1 MAYVKVRVVRKS
13 LGQECPC
20 RFDPGPRYK
29 SLITNIVIRLFLLNI
44 IYYYKISL
52 IMITITEQYIKD
64 YKDKLDKIAKS
75 FDLDKQEIIVEE
87 LTIKVSAPDF
97 WDDFENATTITKEL
111 NTAKEKIKDVSHIN
125 MLIDDLETALM
136 YYKEFEG
143 NDEEELVNLA
153 NDELIKEFKI
163 FENKY
168 RFIDP
173 TDSLGAVLDI
183 NAGAGGTEAN
193 DWANMLFRMYDMW
206 AKSNG
211 YKFKILYYS
220 EGDKV
225 GIKNVSIEITG
236 NNAYGTLKGE
246 TGVHRLVRVSPYNA
260 QGKRMTSFAAV
271 SVVPLVD
278 NSIKVEIDESK
289 LTIDTFRSSGAGGQN
304 VNKVESGVRVNYMYT
319 DPDTGETEKI
329 QVANTETRDQPK
341 NKERAMQILKS
352 ILYKKALDKQLAKK
366 KEIEDAKLKNEWGA
380 QIRSYVFDDKR
391 VKDHRT
397 GYQTTDVDSVM
408 NGNLNGFI
416 ESYNNWIIE
425 QENNKL

>member
-1 MAYVKVRVVRKS
+1 
-13 LGQECPC
+13 
-20 RFDPGPRYK
+20 
-29 SLITNIVIRLFLLNI
+29 
-44 IYYYKISL
+44 
-52 IMITITEQYIKD
+52 MITITEQYIKD

-75 FDLDKQEIIVEE
+75 FDLDKQKIIVEE

-111 NTAKEKIKDVSHIN
+111 NTAKEKIKDVSRIN

-278 NSIKVEIDESK
+278 NSIKIEIDESK

>member
-1 MAYVKVRVVRKS
+1 
-13 LGQECPC
+13 
-20 RFDPGPRYK
+20 
-29 SLITNIVIRLFLLNI
+29 
-44 IYYYKISL
+44 
-52 IMITITEQYIKD
+52 MITITEQYIKD
-64 YKDKLDKIAKS
+64 YKVKLDKIAKS
-75 FDLDKQEIIVEE
+75 FDLDKQKIIVEE

-143 NDEEELVNLA
+143 KDEEELVNLA
-153 NDELIKEFKI
+153 NAELIKEFKI

-236 NNAYGTLKGE
+236 NNAYGILKGE

>member
-1 MAYVKVRVVRKS
+1 
-13 LGQECPC
+13 
-20 RFDPGPRYK
+20 
-29 SLITNIVIRLFLLNI
+29 
-44 IYYYKISL
+44 
-52 IMITITEQYIKD
+52 MITITEQYIKD
-64 YKDKLDKIAKS
+64 YKDKLDKITKS
-75 FDLDKQEIIVEE
+75 FDLDKQKIIVEE

-143 NDEEELVNLA
+143 KDEEELVNLA
-153 NDELIKEFKI
+153 NSELIKEFKI

-193 DWANMLFRMYDMW
+193 DWANILFRMYDMW

-397 GYQTTDVDSVM
+397 GYQTTDVDSVI

>member
-1 MAYVKVRVVRKS
+1 
-13 LGQECPC
+13 
-20 RFDPGPRYK
+20 
-29 SLITNIVIRLFLLNI
+29 
-44 IYYYKISL
+44 
-52 IMITITEQYIKD
+52 MITITEQYIKD
-64 YKDKLDKIAKS
+64 YKVKLDKIAKS
-75 FDLDKQEIIVEE
+75 FDLDKQKIIVEE
-87 LTIKVSAPDF
+87 LSIKVSAPDF

-143 NDEEELVNLA
+143 KDEEELVNLA
-153 NDELIKEFKI
+153 NAELIKEFKI

-168 RFIDP
+168 RFVDP

>member
-1 MAYVKVRVVRKS
+1 
-13 LGQECPC
+13 
-20 RFDPGPRYK
+20 
-29 SLITNIVIRLFLLNI
+29 
-44 IYYYKISL
+44 
-52 IMITITEQYIKD
+52 MITITEQYIKD

-75 FDLDKQEIIVEE
+75 FDLDKQKIIVEE

-153 NDELIKEFKI
+153 NAELIKEFKI

-416 ESYNNWIIE
+416 ESYNNWLIE

>member
-1 MAYVKVRVVRKS
+1 
-13 LGQECPC
+13 
-20 RFDPGPRYK
+20 
-29 SLITNIVIRLFLLNI
+29 
-44 IYYYKISL
+44 
-52 IMITITEQYIKD
+52 MITITEQYIKD

-75 FDLDKQEIIVEE
+75 FDLDKQKIIVEE

-153 NDELIKEFKI
+153 NAELIKEFKI

-173 TDSLGAVLDI
+173 ADSLGAVLDI

-278 NSIKVEIDESK
+278 NSIKIEIDESK

>member
-1 MAYVKVRVVRKS
+1 
-13 LGQECPC
+13 
-20 RFDPGPRYK
+20 
-29 SLITNIVIRLFLLNI
+29 
-44 IYYYKISL
+44 
-52 IMITITEQYIKD
+52 MITITEQYIKE

-75 FDLDKQEIIVEE
+75 FDLDKQKIIAEE
-87 LTIKVSAPDF
+87 LSIKVSAPDF
-97 WDDFENATTITKEL
+97 WEDFENATTITKEL
-111 NTAKEKIKDVSHIN
+111 NTAREKIKDVSHIN

-143 NDEEELVNLA
+143 KDEEELVNLA
-153 NDELIKEFKI
+153 NAELVEEFKV

-168 RFIDP
+168 RFVDP

-211 YKFKILYYS
+211 YKFKVLYYS

-278 NSIKVEIDESK
+278 NSINIEIDESK

-319 DPDTGETEKI
+319 DPDTSETEKI

>member
-1 MAYVKVRVVRKS
+1 
-13 LGQECPC
+13 
-20 RFDPGPRYK
+20 
-29 SLITNIVIRLFLLNI
+29 
-44 IYYYKISL
+44 
-52 IMITITEQYIKD
+52 MITITEQYIKD

-153 NDELIKEFKI
+153 NAELIKEFKI

-193 DWANMLFRMYDMW
+193 DWANILFRMYDMW

>member
-1 MAYVKVRVVRKS
+1 
-13 LGQECPC
+13 
-20 RFDPGPRYK
+20 
-29 SLITNIVIRLFLLNI
+29 
-44 IYYYKISL
+44 
-52 IMITITEQYIKD
+52 MITITEQYIKE
-64 YKDKLDKIAKS
+64 YKDKLNKIAKS
-75 FDLDKQEIIVEE
+75 FDLDKQKIIVEE
-87 LTIKVSAPDF
+87 LSIKVSAPDF

-143 NDEEELVNLA
+143 KDEEELVNLA

-168 RFIDP
+168 RFVDP

-193 DWANMLFRMYDMW
+193 DWANMLYRMYDMW

>member
-1 MAYVKVRVVRKS
+1 
-13 LGQECPC
+13 
-20 RFDPGPRYK
+20 
-29 SLITNIVIRLFLLNI
+29 
-44 IYYYKISL
+44 
-52 IMITITEQYIKD
+52 MITITEQYIKD

-75 FDLDKQEIIVEE
+75 FDLDKQKIIVEE

-143 NDEEELVNLA
+143 KDEEELVNLA
-153 NDELIKEFKI
+153 NAELIKEFKI

-193 DWANMLFRMYDMW
+193 DWANILFRMYDMW

-416 ESYNNWIIE
+416 ESYNNLIIE

>member
-1 MAYVKVRVVRKS
+1 
-13 LGQECPC
+13 
-20 RFDPGPRYK
+20 
-29 SLITNIVIRLFLLNI
+29 
-44 IYYYKISL
+44 
-52 IMITITEQYIKD
+52 MITITEQYIKE

-75 FDLDKQEIIVEE
+75 FNLDKQKIIVEE
-87 LTIKVSAPDF
+87 LSIKVSAPDF

-168 RFIDP
+168 RFIEP

-391 VKDHRT
+391 IKDHRT

>member
-1 MAYVKVRVVRKS
+1 
-13 LGQECPC
+13 
-20 RFDPGPRYK
+20 
-29 SLITNIVIRLFLLNI
+29 
-44 IYYYKISL
+44 
-52 IMITITEQYIKD
+52 MITITEQYLKD

-75 FDLDKQEIIVEE
+75 FDLDKQKIIVEE

-168 RFIDP
+168 RFVDP

-246 TGVHRLVRVSPYNA
+246 TGVHRLIRVSPYNA

-278 NSIKVEIDESK
+278 NSIKVDIDESK

>member
-1 MAYVKVRVVRKS
+1 
-13 LGQECPC
+13 
-20 RFDPGPRYK
+20 
-29 SLITNIVIRLFLLNI
+29 
-44 IYYYKISL
+44 
-52 IMITITEQYIKD
+52 MITITEQYIKD

-75 FDLDKQEIIVEE
+75 FDLDKQKIIVEE
-87 LTIKVSAPDF
+87 LSIKVSAPNF

-111 NTAKEKIKDVSHIN
+111 NTAKEKIKDVSHIH

-143 NDEEELVNLA
+143 KDEEELVNLA
-153 NDELIKEFKI
+153 NAELIKEFKI
-163 FENKY
+163 FDNKY
-168 RFIDP
+168 RFVDP

-416 ESYNNWIIE
+416 ESYNNWLIE

>member
-1 MAYVKVRVVRKS
+1 
-13 LGQECPC
+13 
-20 RFDPGPRYK
+20 
-29 SLITNIVIRLFLLNI
+29 
-44 IYYYKISL
+44 
-52 IMITITEQYIKD
+52 MITITEQYIKD

-397 GYQTTDVDSVM
+397 GYQTTDVDSVI
-408 NGNLNGFI
+408 NGNLNRFI

>member
-1 MAYVKVRVVRKS
+1 
-13 LGQECPC
+13 
-20 RFDPGPRYK
+20 
-29 SLITNIVIRLFLLNI
+29 
-44 IYYYKISL
+44 
-52 IMITITEQYIKD
+52 MITITEQYLKD

-75 FDLDKQEIIVEE
+75 FDLDKQKIIVEE

-143 NDEEELVNLA
+143 KDEEELVNLA
-153 NDELIKEFKI
+153 NAELIKEFKI

-366 KEIEDAKLKNEWGA
+366 KEIEDAKLKNEWGS

>member
-1 MAYVKVRVVRKS
+1 
-13 LGQECPC
+13 
-20 RFDPGPRYK
+20 
-29 SLITNIVIRLFLLNI
+29 
-44 IYYYKISL
+44 
-52 IMITITEQYIKD
+52 MITITEQYIKD
-64 YKDKLDKIAKS
+64 YKVKLDKIAKS
-75 FDLDKQEIIVEE
+75 FDLDKQKIIVEE

-143 NDEEELVNLA
+143 KDEEELVNLA
-153 NDELIKEFKI
+153 NAELIKEFKI

-168 RFIDP
+168 RFVDP
-173 TDSLGAVLDI
+173 TDSLDAVLDI

>member
-1 MAYVKVRVVRKS
+1 
-13 LGQECPC
+13 
-20 RFDPGPRYK
+20 
-29 SLITNIVIRLFLLNI
+29 
-44 IYYYKISL
+44 
-52 IMITITEQYIKD
+52 MITITEQYIKD

-75 FDLDKQEIIVEE
+75 FDLDKQKIIVEE
-87 LTIKVSAPDF
+87 LSIKVSSPDF

-111 NTAKEKIKDVSHIN
+111 NTAKEKIKNVSHIN

-136 YYKEFEG
+136 YYKESEG
-143 NDEEELVNLA
+143 NDEEELVNLT

>member
-1 MAYVKVRVVRKS
+1 
-13 LGQECPC
+13 
-20 RFDPGPRYK
+20 
-29 SLITNIVIRLFLLNI
+29 
-44 IYYYKISL
+44 
-52 IMITITEQYIKD
+52 MITITEQYIKD

-125 MLIDDLETALM
+125 ILIDDLETALM

-143 NDEEELVNLA
+143 KDEEELVNLA
-153 NDELIKEFKI
+153 NAELIKEFKI

-168 RFIDP
+168 RFVDP

-193 DWANMLFRMYDMW
+193 DWANILFRMYDMW

>member
-1 MAYVKVRVVRKS
+1 
-13 LGQECPC
+13 
-20 RFDPGPRYK
+20 
-29 SLITNIVIRLFLLNI
+29 
-44 IYYYKISL
+44 
-52 IMITITEQYIKD
+52 MITITEQYIKD
-64 YKDKLDKIAKS
+64 YKDKLDKISKS
-75 FDLDKQEIIVEE
+75 FDLDKQKIIVEE

-143 NDEEELVNLA
+143 KDEEELVNLA

>member
-1 MAYVKVRVVRKS
+1 
-13 LGQECPC
+13 
-20 RFDPGPRYK
+20 
-29 SLITNIVIRLFLLNI
+29 
-44 IYYYKISL
+44 
-52 IMITITEQYIKD
+52 MITITEQYIKD

-75 FDLDKQEIIVEE
+75 FDLDKQKIIVEE

-125 MLIDDLETALM
+125 MLIDDLETTLM

-143 NDEEELVNLA
+143 KDEEELVNLA
-153 NDELIKEFKI
+153 NAELIKEFKI

-168 RFIDP
+168 RFVDP

-193 DWANMLFRMYDMW
+193 DWANILFRMYDMW

-304 VNKVESGVRVNYMYT
+304 VNKVESGVRLNYMYT

-397 GYQTTDVDSVM
+397 GYQTTDVDSVI

>member
-1 MAYVKVRVVRKS
+1 
-13 LGQECPC
+13 
-20 RFDPGPRYK
+20 
-29 SLITNIVIRLFLLNI
+29 
-44 IYYYKISL
+44 
-52 IMITITEQYIKD
+52 MITITEQYIKD

-75 FDLDKQEIIVEE
+75 FDLDKQKIIVEE

-143 NDEEELVNLA
+143 KDEEELVNLA
-153 NDELIKEFKI
+153 NAELIKEFKI

-236 NNAYGTLKGE
+236 NNAYGTLKSE

>member
-1 MAYVKVRVVRKS
+1 M
-13 LGQECPC
+13 
-20 RFDPGPRYK
+20 
-29 SLITNIVIRLFLLNI
+29 
-44 IYYYKISL
+44 
-52 IMITITEQYIKD
+52 ITEQYIKD
-64 YKDKLDKIAKS
+64 YRDKLNKIAKS
-75 FDLDKQEIIVEE
+75 FNLDKQKIIVEE
-87 LTIKVSAPDF
+87 LSIKVSAPDF
-97 WDDFENATTITKEL
+97 WNDFENAAVITKEL
-111 NTAKEKIKDVSHIN
+111 NTAKEKIKDVSHIHK
-125 MLIDDLETALM
+125 LIDELEDSLL
-136 YYKEFEG
+136 YYKEFE
-143 NDEEELVNLA
+143 DAEAFVNLA
-153 NDELIKEFKI
+153 NDELIEEFKI

-168 RFIDP
+168 RFVDP

-236 NNAYGTLKGE
+236 SNAYGTLKGE

-271 SVVPLVD
+271 SVVPLID
-278 NSIKVEIDESK
+278 NSINIEIDESK

-366 KEIEDAKLKNEWGA
+366 KEIENAKLKNEWGA
-380 QIRSYVFDDKR
+380 QIRSYVFDDKS

>member
-1 MAYVKVRVVRKS
+1 
-13 LGQECPC
+13 
-20 RFDPGPRYK
+20 
-29 SLITNIVIRLFLLNI
+29 
-44 IYYYKISL
+44 
-52 IMITITEQYIKD
+52 MITITEQYIKD
-64 YKDKLDKIAKS
+64 YKVKLDKISKS
-75 FDLDKQEIIVEE
+75 FDMDKQKIIVEE
-87 LTIKVSAPDF
+87 LSIKVSAPDF

-143 NDEEELVNLA
+143 KDEEELVNLA
-153 NDELIKEFKI
+153 NAELIKEFKI

-168 RFIDP
+168 RFVDP

-193 DWANMLFRMYDMW
+193 DWANMLYRMYDMW

>member
-1 MAYVKVRVVRKS
+1 
-13 LGQECPC
+13 
-20 RFDPGPRYK
+20 
-29 SLITNIVIRLFLLNI
+29 
-44 IYYYKISL
+44 
-52 IMITITEQYIKD
+52 MITITEQYIKD

-75 FDLDKQEIIVEE
+75 FDLDKQKIIVEE

-143 NDEEELVNLA
+143 KDEEELVNLA

-168 RFIDP
+168 RFVDP

-319 DPDTGETEKI
+319 DPDAGETEKI

>member
-1 MAYVKVRVVRKS
+1 
-13 LGQECPC
+13 
-20 RFDPGPRYK
+20 
-29 SLITNIVIRLFLLNI
+29 
-44 IYYYKISL
+44 
-52 IMITITEQYIKD
+52 MITITEQYIKD

-75 FDLDKQEIIVEE
+75 FDLDKQKIIVEE
-87 LTIKVSAPDF
+87 LSIKVSAPDF
-97 WDDFENATTITKEL
+97 WDDFENATAITKEL
-111 NTAKEKIKDVSHIN
+111 NTAKEKIKDVSHIHI
-125 MLIDDLETALM
+125 LIDDLETALM

-143 NDEEELVNLA
+143 KDEEELVNLA
-153 NDELIKEFKI
+153 NAELIKEFKI

-168 RFIDP
+168 RFVDP

>member
-1 MAYVKVRVVRKS
+1 
-13 LGQECPC
+13 
-20 RFDPGPRYK
+20 
-29 SLITNIVIRLFLLNI
+29 
-44 IYYYKISL
+44 
-52 IMITITEQYIKD
+52 MITITEQYIKD

-75 FDLDKQEIIVEE
+75 FDLNKQKIIVEE

-143 NDEEELVNLA
+143 KDEEELVNLA
-153 NDELIKEFKI
+153 NAELIKEFKI

>member
-1 MAYVKVRVVRKS
+1 
-13 LGQECPC
+13 
-20 RFDPGPRYK
+20 
-29 SLITNIVIRLFLLNI
+29 
-44 IYYYKISL
+44 
-52 IMITITEQYIKD
+52 MITITEQYIKD

-75 FDLDKQEIIVEE
+75 FNLDKQEIIVEE

-153 NDELIKEFKI
+153 NAELIKEFKI

>member
-1 MAYVKVRVVRKS
+1 
-13 LGQECPC
+13 
-20 RFDPGPRYK
+20 
-29 SLITNIVIRLFLLNI
+29 
-44 IYYYKISL
+44 
-52 IMITITEQYIKD
+52 MITITEQYIKD

-75 FDLDKQEIIVEE
+75 FNLDKQEIIVEE
-87 LTIKVSAPDF
+87 LTIKVSAPNF

-168 RFIDP
+168 RFVDP

-278 NSIKVEIDESK
+278 NSIKIEIDESK

>member
-1 MAYVKVRVVRKS
+1 
-13 LGQECPC
+13 
-20 RFDPGPRYK
+20 
-29 SLITNIVIRLFLLNI
+29 
-44 IYYYKISL
+44 
-52 IMITITEQYIKD
+52 MITITEQYIKD

-75 FDLDKQEIIVEE
+75 FDLDKQKIIVEE
-87 LTIKVSAPDF
+87 LSIKVSAPDF
-97 WDDFENATTITKEL
+97 WNDFENATTITKEL

-143 NDEEELVNLA
+143 KDEEELVNLA

-168 RFIDP
+168 RFVDP

-206 AKSNG
+206 AKSNW

-397 GYQTTDVDSVM
+397 GYQTTDVESVM

>member
-1 MAYVKVRVVRKS
+1 
-13 LGQECPC
+13 
-20 RFDPGPRYK
+20 
-29 SLITNIVIRLFLLNI
+29 
-44 IYYYKISL
+44 
-52 IMITITEQYIKD
+52 MITITEQYIKD

-75 FDLDKQEIIVEE
+75 FDLDKQKIIVEE

-97 WDDFENATTITKEL
+97 WDDFENATTITQEL
-111 NTAKEKIKDVSHIN
+111 NTAKEKIKNVSRIN

-136 YYKEFEG
+136 YYKEFECK
-143 NDEEELVNLA
+143 DEEELVNLA
-153 NDELIKEFKI
+153 NAELIKEFKI

-168 RFIDP
+168 SFIDP

>member
-1 MAYVKVRVVRKS
+1 
-13 LGQECPC
+13 
-20 RFDPGPRYK
+20 
-29 SLITNIVIRLFLLNI
+29 
-44 IYYYKISL
+44 
-52 IMITITEQYIKD
+52 MITITEQYIKE
-64 YKDKLDKIAKS
+64 YKNKLDKIAKS
-75 FDLDKQEIIVEE
+75 FDLDKQKIIVEE
-87 LTIKVSAPDF
+87 LSIKVSAPDF

-143 NDEEELVNLA
+143 KDEEELVNLA
-153 NDELIKEFKI
+153 NAELIKEFKI

-168 RFIDP
+168 RFVDP

-193 DWANMLFRMYDMW
+193 DWANMLYRMYDMW

-319 DPDTGETEKI
+319 DPDTSETEKI

>member
-1 MAYVKVRVVRKS
+1 
-13 LGQECPC
+13 
-20 RFDPGPRYK
+20 
-29 SLITNIVIRLFLLNI
+29 
-44 IYYYKISL
+44 
-52 IMITITEQYIKD
+52 MITITEQYLKD
-64 YKDKLDKIAKS
+64 YKDKLYKIAKS

-143 NDEEELVNLA
+143 KDEEELVNLA
-153 NDELIKEFKI
+153 NAELIKEFKI

>member
-1 MAYVKVRVVRKS
+1 
-13 LGQECPC
+13 
-20 RFDPGPRYK
+20 
-29 SLITNIVIRLFLLNI
+29 
-44 IYYYKISL
+44 
-52 IMITITEQYIKD
+52 MITITEQYLKD

-75 FDLDKQEIIVEE
+75 FDLDKQKIIVEE

-143 NDEEELVNLA
+143 KDEEELVNLA
-153 NDELIKEFKI
+153 NAELIKEFKI

-416 ESYNNWIIE
+416 ESYNNWLIE

>member
-1 MAYVKVRVVRKS
+1 
-13 LGQECPC
+13 
-20 RFDPGPRYK
+20 
-29 SLITNIVIRLFLLNI
+29 
-44 IYYYKISL
+44 
-52 IMITITEQYIKD
+52 MITITEQYIKD

-75 FDLDKQEIIVEE
+75 FDLDKQKIIVEE

-125 MLIDDLETALM
+125 MLIDDLETALT
-136 YYKEFEG
+136 YYKDFEG
-143 NDEEELVNLA
+143 KDEEELVNLA
-153 NDELIKEFKI
+153 NAELIKEFKI

>member
-1 MAYVKVRVVRKS
+1 
-13 LGQECPC
+13 
-20 RFDPGPRYK
+20 
-29 SLITNIVIRLFLLNI
+29 
-44 IYYYKISL
+44 
-52 IMITITEQYIKD
+52 MITITEQYIKV

-153 NDELIKEFKI
+153 NAELIKEFKI

-168 RFIDP
+168 RFVDP

-304 VNKVESGVRVNYMYT
+304 VNKVESGVRVNYMYI

-352 ILYKKALDKQLAKK
+352 ILYKKALDKQRAKK

>member
-1 MAYVKVRVVRKS
+1 
-13 LGQECPC
+13 
-20 RFDPGPRYK
+20 
-29 SLITNIVIRLFLLNI
+29 
-44 IYYYKISL
+44 
-52 IMITITEQYIKD
+52 MITITEQYIKD

-75 FDLDKQEIIVEE
+75 FDLDKQKIIVEE
-87 LTIKVSAPDF
+87 LSIKVSAPDF
-97 WDDFENATTITKEL
+97 WDDFENATAITKEL

-143 NDEEELVNLA
+143 KDEEELVNLA
-153 NDELIKEFKI
+153 NAELIKEFKI

-168 RFIDP
+168 RFVDP

-397 GYQTTDVDSVM
+397 GYQTTDVDSVI
-408 NGNLNGFI
+408 NGNLNRFI

>member
-1 MAYVKVRVVRKS
+1 
-13 LGQECPC
+13 
-20 RFDPGPRYK
+20 
-29 SLITNIVIRLFLLNI
+29 
-44 IYYYKISL
+44 
-52 IMITITEQYIKD
+52 MITITEQYIKE

-75 FDLDKQEIIVEE
+75 FDLDKQKIIVEE
-87 LTIKVSAPDF
+87 LSIKVSAPDF
-97 WDDFENATTITKEL
+97 WDDFENATTITKKL

-136 YYKEFEG
+136 YYKEFECK
-143 NDEEELVNLA
+143 DEEELVNLA
-153 NDELIKEFKI
+153 NAELIKEFKI

-168 RFIDP
+168 RFVDP
-173 TDSLGAVLDI
+173 TDSLGVVLDI

-211 YKFKILYYS
+211 YKFKILYCS

-366 KEIEDAKLKNEWGA
+366 KEIENAKLKNEWGA

-416 ESYNNWIIE
+416 ESYNNLIIE

>member
-1 MAYVKVRVVRKS
+1 
-13 LGQECPC
+13 
-20 RFDPGPRYK
+20 
-29 SLITNIVIRLFLLNI
+29 
-44 IYYYKISL
+44 
-52 IMITITEQYIKD
+52 MITITEQYIKD

-75 FDLDKQEIIVEE
+75 FDLDKQKIIVEE

-111 NTAKEKIKDVSHIN
+111 NTAKEKIKNVSHIN

-143 NDEEELVNLA
+143 KDEEELVNLA
-153 NDELIKEFKI
+153 NAELIKEFKI